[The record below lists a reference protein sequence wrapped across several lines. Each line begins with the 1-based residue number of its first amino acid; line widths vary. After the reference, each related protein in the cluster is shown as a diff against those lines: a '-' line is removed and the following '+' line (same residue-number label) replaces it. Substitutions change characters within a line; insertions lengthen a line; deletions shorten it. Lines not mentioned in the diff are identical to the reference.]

1 AARQGAE
8 AAIVIH
14 ETAPAGYPWEVV
26 TGSWTGTQ
34 YHLAAEDKNMGHV
47 IVEGWITHD
56 FANKLFQNVGMT
68 YEEAKQTALKD
79 DFKPIPLDA
88 TMSTTLNNEIEKI
101 ESRNVVGIL
110 KGSERPDE
118 TIIYTAH
125 WDHLGTNPDLEGDQ
139 IFNGA
144 LDNASGIAGLI
155 EIAQKFA
162 SQDEKPERSILFL
175 AVTAEES
182 GLLGSKYYANN
193 PIYPLGLT

>member
-1 AARQGAE
+1 
-8 AAIVIH
+8 
-14 ETAPAGYPWEVV
+14 
-26 TGSWTGTQ
+26 
-34 YHLAAEDKNMGHV
+34 
-47 IVEGWITHD
+47 
-56 FANKLFQNVGMT
+56 
-68 YEEAKQTALKD
+68 
-79 DFKPIPLDA
+79 
-88 TMSTTLNNEIEKI
+88 
-101 ESRNVVGIL
+101 RNVVGIL

-193 PIYPLGLT
+193 PIYPLGLTVADINVDMLMAYGKTKDIVLVGYGMNDLQDY